1 MINLLITSAVIL
13 LVVGFGELFCI
24 GTRVLISGIKY
35 NGDLGDVVFGLMI
48 MISSLVACY
57 GMLTLVF

>member
-1 MINLLITSAVIL
+1 MSVVI

-48 MISSLVACY
+48 MIGSLVACC